1 MAAGEAG
8 WGGGQTPGGP
18 RPQWPRGGGVDPQAG
33 GSVQE
38 TTNTSLGWRRAP
50 PSSDPSPPRARP
62 RRHRRALTAQ
72 VGRPPEHAGALLGA
86 LLGVGGHGGAEALT
100 VPTGVTGAGV
110 MDTGFIEGLG
120 VHLGE
125 KPPCALVCTALM
137 GQACPAGL
145 RNAGPR
151 GHPAPGPRHTTQGL
165 ATPGYADLSLGARG
179 LQL

>member
-1 MAAGEAG
+1 MGVRPLEGQGHSGRGEEAWILRQGEACRRPRTRPLDG
-8 WGGGQTPGGP
+8 EGP
-18 RPQWPRGGGVDPQAG
+18 
-33 GSVQE
+33 
-38 TTNTSLGWRRAP
+38 P